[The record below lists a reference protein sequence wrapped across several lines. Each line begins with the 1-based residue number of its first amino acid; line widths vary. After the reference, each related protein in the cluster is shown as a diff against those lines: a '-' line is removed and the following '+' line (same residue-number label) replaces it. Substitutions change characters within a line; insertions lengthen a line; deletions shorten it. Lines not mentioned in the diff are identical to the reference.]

1 MICFIKMLFVIFTVQ
16 SLFNDVCNSNVCDN
30 YVGYNCIKIN
40 STHAN
45 CHSQCFDEKCSG
57 HGECKTII
65 SGANQFGKKCM

>member
-1 MICFIKMLFVIFTVQ
+1 MLFVIFTVERQ
-16 SLFNDVCNSNVCDN
+16 VSDVCNSNVCDN

-45 CHSQCFDEKCSG
+45 CDSQCFDETCSG

-65 SGANQFGKKCM
+65 SGANQFGKQCM